1 MRLLKR
7 VCLGVW
13 KLAQWRKKYIIVSVS
28 FSQPHNRFR
37 VSWNQCLN
45 LSSQRWRRL
54 RRNLVRSL
62 VPYGLWILKILFAQG
77 RIKFGRF
84 LLKFGR
90 FSEFL
95 IFQSSLFH
103 SDIVEGKNEFLKKFF
118 YMNCRNIIAMSGF
131 IKSIQVRN
139 QIK

>member
-1 MRLLKR
+1 MRLFKR
-7 VCLGVW
+7 VCLGVR
-13 KLAQWRKKYIIVSVS
+13 KLAQWRKKNIIVSVS

-45 LSSQRWRRL
+45 FSSQGWL
-54 RRNLVRSL
+54 KHRRNLVRSL

-118 YMNCRNIIAMSGF
+118 YMNYRNIIAMSGF
-131 IKSIQVRN
+131 IKSIKVRN